1 MKPLSQIYLI
11 RVCLS
16 IVAAALCVVLG
27 FNTLIYGL
35 WFSVVVYIVSYYF
48 LKQLFIAKVEK
59 ASKIFTMGI
68 GGYFLVW
75 LVAWVMFFS
84 IAHPELISLVT

>member
-1 MKPLSQIYLI
+1 MKPLSQVYLI
-11 RVCLS
+11 KVCLG

-27 FNTLIYGL
+27 VNTLIYGL
-35 WFSVVVYIVSYYF
+35 WFSVVVYILSYYF
-48 LKQLFIAKVEK
+48 LKQLFIEKVEK

-75 LVAWVMFFS
+75 LVAWVLFFS
-84 IAHPELISLVT
+84 MANPHLIG

>member
-27 FNTLIYGL
+27 FNNLISGL
-35 WFSVVVYIVSYYF
+35 WFSIIVYLLSYYF
-48 LKQLFIAKVEK
+48 IKQLFIDKVEK
-59 ASKIFTMGI
+59 TSKIFTTGI

-84 IAHPELISLVT
+84 MAHPGL